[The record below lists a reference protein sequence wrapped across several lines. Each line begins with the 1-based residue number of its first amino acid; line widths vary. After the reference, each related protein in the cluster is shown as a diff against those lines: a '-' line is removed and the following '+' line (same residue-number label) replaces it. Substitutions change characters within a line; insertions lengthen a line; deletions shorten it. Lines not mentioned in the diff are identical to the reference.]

1 MGGIAWNWAHFPLD
15 HASPF
20 PDHGFM
26 QRALLNP
33 SATLATSQ
41 VLAVPALKTPVAVVI
56 IISRDH
62 PAGPV

>member
-1 MGGIAWNWAHFPLD
+1 
-15 HASPF
+15 
-20 PDHGFM
+20 M

-41 VLAVPALKTPVAVVI
+41 VLAVPALKAPVAVVI